1 MAQKI
6 FKGFKQEVEG
16 QFTAETGYLYFVR
29 KAANTGATDGYL
41 LFNGKKYGTSVD
53 AVAELEE
60 KIGELPASAASISEW
75 IQEVERVTAEALS
88 NLDNRVSGNTEAIE
102 DIAESIEDFASKEEV
117 GTLSGRVDTIEN
129 DYLTS
134 TDKTALEGAIG
145 AVSGRV
151 DNLEL
156 SAHTHDNMEV
166 LNGIDANDVSS
177 WADAAASA
185 HSHINMEVLNGITTE
200 KVAAWDEAQENV
212 IEEIKVDG
220 SALTIDNKSVNIELP
235 NYDDKYADK
244 DEFETVSG
252 VVETLSGEVVDNETA
267 IATLS
272 GISADTRIAALEALS
287 GDIHTHDNK
296 TVLDGITAEKVAAW
310 DAASAYTDTK
320 YDSAVT
326 ASEVVLSALTDPTQ
340 GYQKSYQLFQ
350 GGASIGTIDIPKDMV
365 VSSGEVTE
373 NQSQEKV
380 LRLYIANTDPQEHV
394 DILISDLAHVY
405 TEGTGITIGNDDK
418 ISVKVVEA
426 NGLSVDGDGIKLA
439 VATSAQTGAMAAA
452 DKEKLDTIAASAQT
466 NVIEGVQ
473 LNGADL
479 TPDANKKVNVELPSA
494 EVSGSS
500 NGVEVTVNQVSG
512 AVTTVTV
519 VAPDFS
525 NTYAA
530 KTDVETLS
538 GSVVNLEAVSADTR
552 LDALEAISADTRIAA
567 LEAISAKTDT
577 ALQEIT
583 AGDGSVVVGAKSNNA
598 QSVAVKIS
606 ADSNNALKLADDG
619 LFAAIYYDGDDS
631 E

>member
-1 MAQKI
+1 MAKI
-6 FKGFKQEVEG
+6 FKGFKQQIEG

-60 KIGELPASAASISEW
+60 KIGELPASAASVSEW
-75 IQEVERVTAEALS
+75 IQEVERATAS
-88 NLDNRVSGNTEAIE
+88 TI
-102 DIAESIEDFASKEEV
+102 

-134 TDKTALEGAIG
+134 SDKTALENAIG
-145 AVSGRV
+145 TVSGRV
-151 DNLEL
+151 DNLEA
-156 SAHTHDNMEV
+156 SAHSHSNMEV

-185 HSHINMEVLNGITTE
+185 HSHSNMEVLNGITAE

-220 SALTIDNKSVNIELP
+220 TALTVDNKSVNIELP
-235 NYDDKYADK
+235 NYDNKYADK
-244 DEFETVSG
+244 DEFEAVSG
-252 VVETLSGEVVDNETA
+252 IVETLSGEVVDNETA

-326 ASEVVLSALTDPTQ
+326 ASEVVLSALTNPSE
-340 GYQKSYQLFQ
+340 GFQKSYEIFQ
-350 GGASIGTIDIPKDMV
+350 GGASLGVIDIPKDMV

-519 VAPDFS
+519 VAPDFD
-525 NTYAA
+525 NTYAT

-538 GSVVNLEAVSADTR
+538 GSVISLEAVSADTR
-552 LDALEAISADTRIAA
+552 LDTLEAISADTRIAA
-567 LEAISAKTDT
+567 LEAISAKTDS

-606 ADSNNALKLADDG
+606 ANSGNTLELANDG